1 MKAKYSEGLKP
12 LIFKH
17 IVLIVGLC
25 YMLAPIQN
33 QLLRGLHAVSHQFEM
48 PSTILSHQSNG
59 TITHSVHAQH
69 NHEMGHSDHD
79 HSFIDLIDTVFE
91 ASGAD
96 QSSDKNEL
104 KISSLKKHLITNNY
118 NTWFANSEL
127 QIKIF
132 DSFIPSISDGYPNKI
147 YSPPILSI
155 C

>member
-1 MKAKYSEGLKP
+1 MKAKFIQGLKP

-17 IVLIVGLC
+17 IALAVSLC
-25 YMLAPIQN
+25 YMLAPLQN
-33 QLLRGLHAVSHQFEM
+33 ELLRGLHTISHHLEM
-48 PSTILSHQSNG
+48 PSTILAHQSTGNS
-59 TITHSVHAQH
+59 TQSVHTQH
-69 NHEMGHSDHD
+69 NHEIDHSGHD

-96 QSSDKNEL
+96 QNSDKTEL
-104 KISSLKKHLITNNY
+104 KISSLKKHLNTSNY
-118 NTWFANSEL
+118 NTWFINTVL